1 MIMTMSICSSA
12 FDVLVN
18 NEHLPIILL
27 ESHAASTAP
36 QSAGGPPRQLDTA
49 LLDSLSERCMEV
61 LLEEH
66 HLRVYCVMITAP
78 HSLPR
83 VWKNGRKE
91 IGNMLCRKEF
101 DQGTLPCVHV
111 KFGVERAVLNLPV
124 GVDPVGGIWSPIA
137 TQSRQEMLMLQEK
150 QYSGVDYREV
160 VIDDRTSTPL
170 NNFSSIVDLLQWRV
184 MRQTDELSYCTID
197 SKGKEGKGVTWRKLD
212 LKIAAVA
219 SCIKNRWKLKAGDH
233 VILMYTHTEEFV
245 YAVHACFCLGII
257 AIPTAPLDQNRL
269 GEDCPALLHMIKDF
283 DVKAVLVNNDVDHL
297 LKVKMVSQNLKQ
309 VASILRTQLP
319 TIYNTTKPPKQN
331 QGCRDLV
338 FTMNSAWVDRNYTA
352 LVWTYWT
359 HDQRRIAVSLTHE
372 TIMGMCK
379 VQKETCQM
387 TSSRPVLGCVRST
400 SGLGFIHTCLMG
412 VFVGAP
418 TYLVSPLDFA
428 QNPLSLFMTLSRYKI
443 KDTYATPQMLDH
455 ARNAM
460 LAKGFMLHEL
470 KNMMITCDGRP
481 RTDICK
487 AFHCP
492 LWFEV
497 ID

>member
-1 MIMTMSICSSA
+1 MTISKYSSG

-18 NEHLPIILL
+18 NEHLPIILM

-49 LLDSLSERCMEV
+49 LLESLSERCMEV

-111 KFGVERAVLNLPV
+111 KFGVERAVLNLPI
-124 GVDPVGGIWSPIA
+124 GVDPVGGIWSAIA
-137 TQSRQEMLMLQEK
+137 TQSRQEHLMLQEK
-150 QYSGVDYREV
+150 QYSGVDHREV

-170 NNFSSIVDLLQWRV
+170 NNFSSIVDLLHWRV
-184 MRQTDELSYCTID
+184 VRQADELSYCSID
-197 SKGKEGKGVTWRKLD
+197 SKGKEGKGITWRKLD
-212 LKIAAVA
+212 TKIAAVA
-219 SCIKNRWKLKAGDH
+219 ACMKNKWRLKAGDH
-233 VILMYTHTEEFV
+233 AILMYTHSEEFIF
-245 YAVHACFCLGII
+245 AVHACFCLGVI
-257 AIPTAPLDQNRL
+257 AIPSGPLDQNRL
-269 GEDCPALLHMIKDF
+269 GEDCPALLHMVKDF
-283 DVKAVLVNNDVDHL
+283 DVKAILVNNEVDHL
-297 LKVKMVSQNLKQ
+297 LKLKLVVQHLKQ
-309 VASILRTQLP
+309 ISALLKTQLP
-319 TIYNTTKPPKQN
+319 PVYNSTKPTKQN
-331 QGCRDLV
+331 LGCRDLG
-338 FTMNSAWVDRNYTA
+338 FTMNPGWVDRSYTA

-359 HDQRRIAVSLTHE
+359 PDQRRIAVSLGHG

-418 TYLVSPLDFA
+418 TYMVSPVDFA
-428 QNPLSLFMTLSRYKI
+428 QNPMSLFLTLSRYKI

-455 ARNAM
+455 GINTM
-460 LAKGFMLHEL
+460 PAKGFTLHEL
-470 KNMMITCDGRP
+470 KDMMISFDGRP
-481 RTDICK
+481 RTDIC
-487 AFHCP
+487 
-492 LWFEV
+492 EY
-497 ID
+497 